1 MAKRR
6 DPSPPKFVVR
16 QESVSQYGLDD
27 DTRAFADALW
37 RVQDWSSRKFGAR
50 ASRTPWDIIVSLA
63 QANQSRLSLVDLES
77 RVQRSHRTLQYV
89 LRDLD
94 AAGLVNIE
102 RSEEDRRRTVIS
114 LSDEG
119 RKGFEEYIRLFRRE
133 IGPYVAKENGTSA
146 S

>member
-1 MAKRR
+1 MANRR

-16 QESVSQYGLDD
+16 QEGVSRYGLDE

-50 ASRTPWDIIVSLA
+50 ASRTPWDIIISLA
-63 QANQSRLSLVDLES
+63 QADHSRLSLVDLES

-114 LSDEG
+114 LSNEG
-119 RKGFEEYIRLFRRE
+119 LKGFEEYKRLFRRE
-133 IGPYVAKENGTSA
+133 IGPYVSEEDGKSTS
-146 S
+146 